1 LIVGVPKETKTAEQ
15 RVAITPVGVRELV
28 DRGHQVVIQKSAGE
42 GSSIHDAEYEAQGAA
57 IVAAPE
63 EVFGQADL
71 ILKVKEP
78 QPAEVELFQS
88 GQVLFTYLHLAAY
101 PTVAEGLRK
110 RGIVAIAYE
119 TVQLPDRS
127 LPLLAPMS
135 EIAGRMATQVGA
147 YFLEAAQGG
156 RGILL
161 GGVAGVRPA
170 KVVVIGAGMAGFN
183 AAVIAAGMQ
192 AEVIVL
198 DVDIDKLRHLDSLYA
213 GRIMTLASN
222 RLTLEEQVL
231 DADLVIGTVLVP
243 GASAPKLVT
252 EEMVRQMKRGAVLV
266 DVAIDQGGC
275 FETSHETNHEN
286 PVYETHGVLHYAV
299 GNIPGAV
306 PHTSTYALT
315 NATLRY
321 LVTLADEGVG
331 PAVAAH
337 PELAL
342 GVNVVGDQV
351 CHPAV
356 AASLNAPYVPPVDAL
371 RGRADRSPDSTR
383 WP

>member
-1 LIVGVPKETKTAEQ
+1 MIVGVPTEIKTAEQ
-15 RVAITPVGVRELV
+15 RVALTPVGVRELV
-28 DRGHQVVIQKSAGE
+28 DRGHSVVFQRGAGE
-42 GSSIHDAEYEAQGAA
+42 GSAIHDAEYEAQGAEVVDSA
-57 IVAAPE
+57 EA
-63 EVFGQADL
+63 VFGQADL
-71 ILKVKEP
+71 VLKVKEP
-78 QPAEVELFQS
+78 QLHEVDLLRS
-88 GQVLFTYLHLAAY
+88 GQALFTYLHLAAY
-101 PTVAEGLRK
+101 PDLARRLRD
-110 RGIVAIAYE
+110 RGVVAIAYE

-147 YFLEAAQGG
+147 YFLEGAQGG

-170 KVVVIGAGMAGFN
+170 RVVVIGAGMAGFN

-192 AEVIVL
+192 AEVVVL
-198 DVDIDKLRHLDSLYA
+198 DVDIDKLRHLDSLYS
-213 GRIMTLASN
+213 GRVLTLASN
-222 RLTLEEQVL
+222 RLTLEREVL
-231 DADLVIGTVLVP
+231 EADLVIGTVLVP

-252 EEMVRQMKRGAVLV
+252 DEMVREMKRGAVLV

-275 FETSHETNHEN
+275 FETSHETTHQD
-286 PVYETHGVLHYAV
+286 PVYQVHGVLHYAV

-321 LVTLADEGVG
+321 VLTLANEG
-331 PAVAAH
+331 PREAVAAH

-342 GVNVVGDQV
+342 GVNIVGDAV

-356 AASLNAPYVPPVDAL
+356 AESLGTPYVTPLEAL
-371 RGRADRSPDSTR
+371 A
-383 WP
+383 

>member
-1 LIVGVPKETKTAEQ
+1 MIVGVPREVKTAEE

-28 DRGHQVVIQKSAGE
+28 ERGHSVVIEQGAGV
-42 GSSIHDAEYEAQGAA
+42 GSSIHDPEYEAQGAK
-57 IVAAPE
+57 ILPSAA
-63 EVFGQADL
+63 EVFGAADL

-78 QPAEVELFQS
+78 QASEVPLFKP
-88 GQVLFTYLHLAAY
+88 GQLLFTYLHLAAY
-101 PTVAEGLRK
+101 PGLAASLREA
-110 RGIVAIAYE
+110 GIVALAYE
-119 TVQLPDRS
+119 TVQLSNRS

-147 YFLEAAQGG
+147 YFLEAVQGG

-183 AAVIAAGMQ
+183 AAAIAAGMQ
-192 AEVIVL
+192 AEVVVL
-198 DVDIDKLRHLDSLYA
+198 DVDVDKLRHIDSLYA
-213 GRIMTLASN
+213 GRIVTLSSN

-231 DADLVIGTVLVP
+231 GADLVIGTVLVP

-252 EEMVRQMKRGAVLV
+252 EDMVREMKKGAVMV

-275 FETSHETNHEN
+275 FETSHETTHEN
-286 PVYETHGVLHYAV
+286 PVYEVHGVVHYAV

-321 LVTLADEGVG
+321 LVALADKGLS
-331 PAVAAH
+331 PAIQAH

-342 GVNVVGDQV
+342 GVNVAGNSV

-356 AASLNAPYVPPVDAL
+356 AESLGVDYTDPIDAVAL
-371 RGRADRSPDSTR
+371 MS
-383 WP
+383 

>member
-1 LIVGVPKETKTAEQ
+1 MIVGVPREVKTAEQ
-15 RVAITPVGVRELV
+15 RVALTPVGARELTE
-28 DRGHQVVIQKSAGE
+28 RGHTVLVQKSAGE
-42 GSSIHDAEYEAQGAA
+42 GSSIPDAEYEAQGGR
-57 IVAAPE
+57 IVPSAE
-63 EVFGQADL
+63 EVFGEAEM

-78 QPAEVELFQS
+78 QASEVDLLRA
-88 GQVLFTYLHLAAY
+88 GQIMFTFLHLAAY
-101 PTVAEGLRK
+101 PRLAEQLRSK
-110 RGIVAIAYE
+110 GIVAIGYE
-119 TVQLPDRS
+119 TVQLADRS

-147 YFLEAAQGG
+147 YFLGAAQGG

-170 KVVVIGAGMAGFN
+170 RVVVLGAGMAGSN
-183 AAVIAAGMQ
+183 SAVIAAGMQ
-192 AEVIVL
+192 AEVSVL
-198 DVDIDKLRHLDSLYA
+198 DVDVDKLRRVDAHIP
-213 GRIMTLASN
+213 GRVMTLASN
-222 RLTLEEQVL
+222 RVNVEEQVVG
-231 DADLVIGTVLVP
+231 ADLVVGTVLVP

-252 EEMVRQMKRGAVLV
+252 EPLVRSMKKGAVLV

-275 FETSHETNHEN
+275 FETSHETTHDD
-286 PVYETHGVLHYAV
+286 PVFEQHGVLHYAV

-321 LVTLADEGVG
+321 VVTLADEGPRRAAG
-331 PAVAAH
+331 AH

-342 GVNVVGDQV
+342 GVNIVEGDV

-356 AASLNAPYVPPVDAL
+356 AESLGAPYVAPGEAL
-371 RGRADRSPDSTR
+371 ERM
-383 WP
+383 

>member
-1 LIVGVPKETKTAEQ
+1 MIVGVPREVKTEEH

-28 DRGHQVVIQKSAGE
+28 ERGHTVLIEKGAGE
-42 GSSIHDAEYEAQGAA
+42 GSTILDEEFETQGAS
-57 IVAAPE
+57 IVPLAAD
-63 EVFGQADL
+63 VFAEAEM

-78 QPAEVELFQS
+78 QQREVEMLRP
-88 GQVLFTYLHLAAY
+88 GQILFTYLHLAAY
-101 PTVAEGLRK
+101 PDLAAGLLK
-110 RGIVAIAYE
+110 RDVVAIAYE

-147 YFLEAAQGG
+147 YFLEKAEGG
-156 RGILL
+156 RGVLL
-161 GGVAGVRPA
+161 GGVTGVRA
-170 KVVVIGAGMAGFN
+170 GKVVVIGGGMAGSN
-183 AAVIAAGMQ
+183 AAVIAVGMQ
-192 AEVIVL
+192 ADVVVL
-198 DVDIDKLRHLDSLYA
+198 DTDINKLRTLDSLYQ
-213 GRIMTLASN
+213 GRVKTMHSN
-222 RLTLEEQVL
+222 RLTLEVEVL

-252 EEMVRQMKRGAVLV
+252 EDMVRGMKRGAVLV

-275 FETSHETNHEN
+275 FETSRETTHTD
-286 PVYETHGVLHYAV
+286 PVYQVHEVVHYAV

-321 LVTLADEGVG
+321 AVSLATRGVSG
-331 PAVAAH
+331 AVAAD
-337 PELAL
+337 PELAG
-342 GVNVVGDQV
+342 GVNVVGGHV

-356 AASLNAPYVPPVDAL
+356 AESLGVPYVAPREAL
-371 RGRADRSPDSTR
+371 AAV
-383 WP
+383 